1 MIENALYARLASY
14 SAVSALV
21 ADAVSPT
28 TYRIYPLVIPQHV
41 QGEAAQQPSIVYSKD
56 SVERQVLFIGTNNV
70 VRVSFQIDCY
80 AVSHIAALTLAA
92 AVRSALLD
100 YAGVSAGVVI
110 RASSLENEFSA
121 VDPEPGLYRVVQ
133 SWSIWHEE

>member
-1 MIENALYARLASY
+1 MIENALYARLASH

-28 TYRIYPLVIPQHV
+28 TYRIYPLVIPQRV
-41 QGEAAQQPSIVYSKD
+41 QGEAAQQPSIVYAKD
-56 SVERQVLFIGTNNV
+56 AVDRQVLLVGTNNV
-70 VRVSFQIDCY
+70 VRASFQLDCY
-80 AVSHIAALTLAA
+80 AVRHVDALSLAA
-92 AVRSALLD
+92 AVRTALLD

-110 RASSLENEFSA
+110 RASSLENEFST